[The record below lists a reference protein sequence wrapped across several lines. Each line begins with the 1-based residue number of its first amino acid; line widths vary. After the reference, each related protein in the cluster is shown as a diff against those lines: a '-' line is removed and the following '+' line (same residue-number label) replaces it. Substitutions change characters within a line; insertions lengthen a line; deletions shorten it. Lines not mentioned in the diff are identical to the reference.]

1 MKRLVLLFVLPL
13 ALADGGCPP
22 GAFISLSG
30 DKCFNPVPLKT
41 DFQTAEKVCAS
52 FGGHLASIHN
62 RWDNDALIVSDKF
75 GSYWLGGQDVNSND
89 MWSWTDGSIFNYN
102 NFGAGGAMAGRNCLL
117 LDGSSALWQAYD
129 CDFKANFICEYNQ
142 QQTTTVRPTTST
154 SSTTT
159 SMQTSSLP
167 TTDPYDWRG
176 PIYRTTSGPYYGPTY
191 DPTYEST
198 AEDSL

>member
-142 QQTTTVRPTTST
+142 QQTTTPTPMIGVALSIEPPVALTMAPPMT
-154 SSTTT
+154 
-159 SMQTSSLP
+159 LP
-167 TTDPYDWRG
+167 MSQLLR
-176 PIYRTTSGPYYGPTY
+176 IAYRVSVKK
-191 DPTYEST
+191 S
-198 AEDSL
+198 A